1 MFTAD
6 NGVQIAELPE
16 GSLSIEEGQDYRV
29 LPHTMHDALEQ
40 FFAHS
45 RDEELGRQRD
55 PENNNM
61 LWYVKPGD
69 DEWVRVTDECS
80 GLSTIWCRDDLEDY
94 YATSNYA
101 TAFYAASQ
109 ASARRYFGGV
119 ASTNP
124 WRLAE
129 EGDVWELT
137 IDGEAGAYRMVQDA
151 FVGHR
156 RYLHETDGKII
167 TASRK
172 VWPDNE

>member
-6 NGVQIAELPE
+6 NGVHVAEQAGGGLRVE
-16 GSLSIEEGQDYRV
+16 GGQDYRV

-69 DEWVRVTDECS
+69 DEWVRVVDERTGFS
-80 GLSTIWCRDDLEDY
+80 EDWYRDGLEDHFI
-94 YATSNYA
+94 
-101 TAFYAASQ
+101 TASYVDSQ
-109 ASARRYFGGV
+109 ASARRYFDYLGEP
-119 ASTNP
+119 NP

-137 IDGEAGAYRMVQDA
+137 IDGEAGAYRKVRDR
-151 FVGHR
+151 FIGHR
-156 RYLHETDGKII
+156 QSLHETDGVII
-167 TASRK
+167 TAGRK